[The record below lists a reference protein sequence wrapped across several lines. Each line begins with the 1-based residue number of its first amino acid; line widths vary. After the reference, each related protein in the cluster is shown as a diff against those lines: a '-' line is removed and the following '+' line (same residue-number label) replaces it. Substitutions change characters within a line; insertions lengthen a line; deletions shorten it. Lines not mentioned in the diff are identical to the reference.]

1 MTAAQLRDAEVSG
14 RKVLSKEE
22 NFLGTHWWFVTAIGG
37 NYWYFRRTGHILLAS
52 STWVKTGKSR

>member
-22 NFLGTHWWFVTAIGG
+22 DFLGTHWWFVTAIGG
-37 NYWYFRRTGHILLAS
+37 NFWYHRPSGKILAS
-52 STWVKTGKSR
+52 SSAWKK